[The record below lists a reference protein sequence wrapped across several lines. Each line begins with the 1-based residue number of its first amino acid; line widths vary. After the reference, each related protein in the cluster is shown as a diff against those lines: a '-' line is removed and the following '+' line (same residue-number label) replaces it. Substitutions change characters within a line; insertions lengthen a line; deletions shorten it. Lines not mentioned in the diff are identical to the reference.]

1 MVNSHRLS
9 HRVYPN
15 LSLWQSDDF
24 RGYLNMD
31 GWRMSPSAVGMPSI
45 VLKKKI
51 GYSHATFLEG
61 MQPS

>member
-1 MVNSHRLS
+1 
-9 HRVYPN
+9 
-15 LSLWQSDDF
+15 
-24 RGYLNMD
+24 MD